1 MNNVYIRAATAAG
14 FASLLLTLSHPVQ
27 AADVEGV
34 LTPRGQGDIPAKF
47 EAPTDAYDHTRMEA
61 MVPMRDGVKLYTL
74 VMLPKHTQGPSP
86 MILTRT
92 PYNASSR
99 GNARGV
105 ASPQAAMLMRPDD
118 EPLLEGGYIR
128 VYQDVRGKHK
138 SEGAYILNMPLAG
151 TLNRGKVDHSTDT
164 WDTIEW
170 LLKNV
175 PNNNGKVGVTGS
187 SYEGFTTLM
196 ALVNPHP
203 ALAAAV
209 PAHSMVDTW
218 IGDDWFHHGA
228 LRQTMIEWMYQQTA
242 TKDASKMLPL
252 GYNDLYAAFL
262 DAGSAGDFSRRY
274 GVDRLPAWKRILDVP
289 AYTGYWREQALQD
302 ALAKAPHKVPTLTVH
317 GLFDQEDSFG
327 ALASY
332 AAMERHDA
340 ANDRNFLIVGP
351 WHHSQY
357 RSDGFSVGR
366 IKWHA
371 DTSRWF
377 REKVRQPFWD
387 EHLKGVKAKTPL
399 APVLAFDTGA
409 KEWRE
414 YAQWP
419 PREGGTS
426 KRLYLQPGGKL
437 AFTPPPADGGATDYV
452 SDPAKPVPFRVRPIL
467 RGGDPGN
474 TWSFWLTD
482 DQRPFSDR
490 TDVLTFVSEPL
501 EQPMTVRGELVANLT
516 AATTGTDADWV
527 VKLIDVFPEEYAPQ
541 TDLGGY
547 QLMVSGDIL
556 RGRYRE
562 SFSEPKPIAAGA
574 ALPYRF
580 QLPNVNHTFARG
592 HRVMVQVQSTWFPLY
607 DRNPQKYV
615 DNIAYAKASDYQR
628 ATHSVHHAAGRESFV
643 EVRAY
648 AQ

>member
-1 MNNVYIRAATAAG
+1 MNNVYIAATAC
-14 FASLLLTLSHPVQ
+14 FAVGLIQNTSGLAAEVQ
-27 AADVEGV
+27 GV
-34 LTPRGQGDIPAKF
+34 LTPKAPGDIPSKF
-47 EAPTDAYDHTRMEA
+47 EAHTERFDHTRLEV

-74 VMLPKHTQGPSP
+74 VMLPKHTPGPLP
-86 MILTRT
+86 IILTRT

-99 GNARGV
+99 GNARGI
-105 ASPQAAMLMRPDD
+105 ASPQLAMALRPDD
-118 EPLLEGGYIR
+118 EPLLESGYVR

-138 SEGAYILNMPLAG
+138 SEGAYILNMPLVG
-151 TLNRGKVDHSTDT
+151 SLNRGKVDHSTDT

-170 LLKNV
+170 LVKNV

-196 ALVNPHP
+196 ALVRPHP

-218 IGDDWFHHGA
+218 MGDDWFHHGA
-228 LRQTMIEWMYQQTA
+228 FRQVMIEWMYQQTA
-242 TKDASKMLPL
+242 TKDASKALPL
-252 GYNDLYAAFL
+252 GYHDLYSAFL
-262 DAGSAGDFSRRY
+262 DAGSAGEFSTRY
-274 GVDRLPAWKRILDVP
+274 GADRLPAWKRMLDEP
-289 AYTGYWREQALQD
+289 AYSAFWRDQALHE
-302 ALAKAPHKVPTLTVH
+302 ALAKTPHNVPTLTVH
-317 GLFDQEDSFG
+317 GLFDQEDMFG
-327 ALASY
+327 SLASY
-332 AAMERHDA
+332 AAMEQHDGG
-340 ANDRNFLIVGP
+340 NGRNFLVVGP

-357 RSDGFSVGR
+357 RSDGFSVGH
-366 IKWHA
+366 IKWRT

-387 EHLKGVKAKTPL
+387 EHLKGVKPQHPL
-399 APVLAFDTGA
+399 APVLAFDTGV

-414 YAQWP
+414 YAEWP
-419 PREGGTS
+419 PRVAGATA

-437 AFTPPPADGGATDYV
+437 AFAPPPADGGATDYV

-467 RGGDPGN
+467 RGGHPEN

-490 TDVLTFVSEPL
+490 LDVLTFMSEPL
-501 EQPMTVRGELVANLT
+501 VEPLTVRGDVIANLV

-527 VKLIDVFPEEYAPQ
+527 VKLIDVFPEEYPPQ
-541 TDLGGY
+541 TELGGY
-547 QLMVSGDIL
+547 QFMIAGDIL

-580 QLPNVNHTFARG
+580 QLPDVNHTFARG
-592 HRVMVQVQSTWFPLY
+592 HRLMVQVQSTWFPLY

-615 DNIAYAKASDYQR
+615 DNIAYAKPGDYQR
-628 ATHSVHHAAGRESFV
+628 ATHSVHHSAGRESYV
-643 EVRAY
+643 EVTVY
-648 AQ
+648 PE